1 MKKKILFLCN
11 HASFFISHRLNI
23 YLEAKK
29 RKYDFLLVTGK
40 SSSIEMEK
48 KALKVI
54 KKKKFLIKS

>member
-29 RKYDFLLVTGK
+29 RNYDFLLVTGK

-48 KALKVI
+48 KSTKGH
-54 KKKKFLIKS
+54 